1 MLSFIQYNRL
11 VADAANCIQDIIGEG
26 KSQQEAWNS
35 CTVRLFWAARVC
47 LSFCIKQWW
56 FFLIFKLAQKDT
68 FLYLFSSFIF
78 FLKAFCHAFVVEN
91 FVNTV
96 SEKHLDEKTR
106 EVLTSLCR
114 LYGVHGII
122 TNLGEFIQVVSC
134 AFVYFYLRSRSEDE

>member
-11 VADAANCIQDIIGEG
+11 VVDAANCIQDIIGEG

-47 LSFCIKQWW
+47 LSFGI
-56 FFLIFKLAQKDT
+56 FPYFYTNTERYFTVLIFI
-68 FLYLFSSFIF
+68 IF
-78 FLKAFCHAFVVEN
+78 CLKAFCHAFVVEN

>member
-47 LSFCIKQWW
+47 LSFCI
-56 FFLIFKLAQKDT
+56 FPYFYTNTERYFTVLIFII
-68 FLYLFSSFIF
+68 YF
-78 FLKAFCHAFVVEN
+78 FFKAFCHAFVVEN

>member
-1 MLSFIQYNRL
+1 MLSFIHYIRL

-47 LSFCIKQWW
+47 LSFCIKQWCFS
-56 FFLIFKLAQKDT
+56 FFFQIQKDT
-68 FLYLFSSFIF
+68 SIFFKFPFIY

-96 SEKHLDEKTR
+96 SEKHLDVNTR

-134 AFVYFYLRSRSEDE
+134 AYVNFYLHSWSDE

>member
-1 MLSFIQYNRL
+1 MKAKVNKRPGIL
-11 VADAANCIQDIIGEG
+11 V
-26 KSQQEAWNS
+26 
-35 CTVRLFWAARVC
+35 LFGYFGLLEYVYPFV
-47 LSFCIKQWW
+47 S
-56 FFLIFKLAQKDT
+56 FLIFTLTRKDT
-68 FLYLFSSFIF
+68 LLIYF